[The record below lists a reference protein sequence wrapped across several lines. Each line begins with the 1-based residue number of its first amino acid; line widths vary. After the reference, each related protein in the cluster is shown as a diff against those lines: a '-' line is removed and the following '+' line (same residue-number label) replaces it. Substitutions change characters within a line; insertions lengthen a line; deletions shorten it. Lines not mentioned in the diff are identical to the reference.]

1 VNPAGALKAF
11 TLIRFV
17 RPNISLVQWMDMVA
31 NCHPAS
37 DGLTAWIEIEDSRIC
52 LHALFP
58 CNVVYSGI
66 LGNILRVSEFFIAE
80 LPGSNATSAVV
91 DCAAHLAA
99 QDQAK
104 TLEFNLVDQQ
114 MGLILL
120 RLGHQLQSNGWALEL
135 RKIMRFRP
143 IRH

>member
-1 VNPAGALKAF
+1 MQCGRFWNIRQYLK
-11 TLIRFV
+11 
-17 RPNISLVQWMDMVA
+17 
-31 NCHPAS
+31 
-37 DGLTAWIEIEDSRIC
+37 
-52 LHALFP
+52 
-58 CNVVYSGI
+58 GI
-66 LGNILRVSEFFIAE
+66 GVFIAE